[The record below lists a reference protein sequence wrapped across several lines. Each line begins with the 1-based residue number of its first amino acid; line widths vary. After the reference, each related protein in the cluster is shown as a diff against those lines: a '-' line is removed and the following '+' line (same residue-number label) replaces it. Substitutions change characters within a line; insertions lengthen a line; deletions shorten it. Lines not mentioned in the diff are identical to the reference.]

1 MSAEQKEIE
10 QNALATSLNGAWA
23 NFKQGKLISYKL
35 MALLLVIIVGIGLW
49 WYIAAE
55 SRKSVSKQWLG
66 FDEANTVEKLQAIA
80 TNDAKAP
87 VGRIAEIVV
96 ARSLLGPEG
105 IDQINA
111 ATPEKRQKAV
121 DSIEKAREEFGKL
134 LPKFEKDPL
143 FKAEC
148 LLGLAKA
155 EAALVGVPTKPNELT
170 EFRGKVSKVVE
181 YLDQL
186 SAVAA
191 PDTPWATDSKKLA
204 DALRNEQAQTS
215 ADFVRIQRALTISA
229 PLLPDLNLDPH
240 GPGGIPG
247 FGRPGGGPMIVP
259 K

>member
-1 MSAEQKEIE
+1 MSAEQKETE
-10 QNALATSLNGAWA
+10 QNALATTLTDGWTS
-23 NFKQGKLISYKL
+23 FKQGKLISYKL
-35 MALLLVIIVGIGLW
+35 MAVVLIVVVGAGVW

-55 SRKSVSKQWLG
+55 GRKARSQEWLK
-66 FDEANTVEKLQAIA
+66 FDEARSVASLEELEKTYAKSTVAR
-80 TNDAKAP
+80 
-87 VGRIAEIVV
+87 VAEISV

-105 IDQINA
+105 IDQLGSPNA
-111 ATPEKRQKAV
+111 ERRQKAV
-121 DSIEKAREEFGKL
+121 ESVEKAREEFAKL
-134 LPKFEKDPL
+134 LPKFEKDPV

-155 EAALVGVPTKPNELT
+155 EAALVGVPVKPNELT

-186 SAVAA
+186 AAAAA

-215 ADFVRIQRALTISA
+215 ADFVRVQRALTIQA
-229 PLLPDLNLDPH
+229 PLLPEADPH
-240 GPGGIPG
+240 GLAPGGPPG
-247 FGRPGGGPMIVP
+247 MPRPPGAP

>member
-1 MSAEQKEIE
+1 MSAEQKETE
-10 QNALATSLNGAWA
+10 QNALATTLTDGWTS
-23 NFKQGKLISYKL
+23 FKQGKLISYKL
-35 MALLLVIIVGIGLW
+35 MAVVLIVVVGAGVW

-55 SRKSVSKQWLG
+55 RRKDTSAQWLK
-66 FDEANTVEKLQAIA
+66 FDETRTVAGLEEIEKNYANG
-80 TNDAKAP
+80 P
-87 VGRIAEIVV
+87 VARVAEISV

-105 IDQINA
+105 IDQLGSPNA
-111 ATPEKRQKAV
+111 ERRQKAV
-121 DSIEKAREEFGKL
+121 ESVEKAREEFAKL
-134 LPKFEKDPL
+134 LPKFEKDPV

-155 EAALVGVPTKPNELT
+155 EAALVGVPVKPNELT

-186 SAVAA
+186 AAAAA

-215 ADFVRIQRALTISA
+215 ADFVRVQRALTIQA
-229 PLLPDLNLDPH
+229 PLLPEADPH
-240 GPGGIPG
+240 GLAPGGPPG
-247 FGRPGGGPMIVP
+247 MPRPPGLP